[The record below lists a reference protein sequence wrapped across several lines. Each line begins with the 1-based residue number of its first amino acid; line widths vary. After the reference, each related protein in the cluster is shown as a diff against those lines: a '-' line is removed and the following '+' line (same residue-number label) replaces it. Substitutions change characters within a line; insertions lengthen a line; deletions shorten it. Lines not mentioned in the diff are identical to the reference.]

1 MTATQGQKKTLMT
14 EIELFITN
22 KVKELRKANN
32 IGQKKLSLELR
43 LSISFVGRAENPYS
57 KAKYNLNHINEIA
70 RFFNVPFS
78 YFFPETHLEK
88 DCIEEYLDI
97 HPKAKARNEKMMR
110 DYEEKARKERE
121 AKEKAK
127 KEKAAAKKKATSKK
141 K

>member
-1 MTATQGQKKTLMT
+1 MTATQGQKKILKT

-57 KAKYNLNHINEIA
+57 KAKYNLNHLNEIA

-88 DCIEEYLDI
+88 DCIEEYKGESGGEEKSDLQ
-97 HPKAKARNEKMMR
+97 EKMIR
-110 DYEEKARKERE
+110 TNPLHADRAFRGI
-121 AKEKAK
+121 
-127 KEKAAAKKKATSKK
+127 
-141 K
+141 

>member
-1 MTATQGQKKTLMT
+1 MTATQGQKKTLKT

-57 KAKYNLNHINEIA
+57 KAKYNHNHLNEIA

-88 DCIEEYLDI
+88 DCIEEYLEI
-97 HPKAKARNEKMMR
+97 HPKLKANYEKMMKKH
-110 DYEEKARKERE
+110 EENALKKQEEQERK
-121 AKEKAK
+121 K
-127 KEKAAAKKKATSKK
+127 KEKAAEKKKATSKK